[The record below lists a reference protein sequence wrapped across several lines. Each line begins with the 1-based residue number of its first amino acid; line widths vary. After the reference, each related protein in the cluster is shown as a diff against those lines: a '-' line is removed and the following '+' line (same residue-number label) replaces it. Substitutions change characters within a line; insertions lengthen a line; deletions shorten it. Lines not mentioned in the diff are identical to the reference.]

1 MANFDFLKTK
11 TEYSAFAAAAIEA
24 ERVYKTFPAMCAV
37 GCRKALELAVKWV
50 YAADNTM
57 EMPYRDNLQS
67 LIHEPS
73 FKEALPYDTW
83 KKFPFLIKLGN
94 LSVHTNHSVTASNAI
109 MALRVLFEFV
119 EWIDYCYGADYT
131 ERHFDER
138 KIPAE
143 KVVIDEKKI
152 KERDSL
158 LKENEKEKERLYAK
172 IRELS
177 AQLTAEKEKNRQNRT
192 FMPDDP
198 TEYETRKN
206 YIDINLG
213 FVGWV
218 LSGPSKNVWEEYPVE
233 NMGGV
238 PGKNGFVYGD
248 RFRAGTDR
256 HGPWLAFM
264 EQRLKA
270 AKPLL
275 SERGVLFISIDD
287 NEQARLKILCDGIFG
302 EENCAGTMIHQRA
315 KGGGQAKHLV
325 RGHDYIL
332 VYAAD
337 LSRAD
342 LSRRK
347 VVQKKTVLVNGE
359 RCVKNDDFLRKSF
372 GKYGKDSDRRCFY
385 EEIETYKGAAKK
397 REVDAKLAAGEY
409 FLEQAEQDGGLHR
422 VCRYE
427 NLSQSRSKL
436 YSIVKILSEEGKK
449 DLEALGITGFEYPK
463 PVELV
468 KFLVD
473 AASKKD
479 SLVLDFFA
487 GSGTTGQAVMRLNRE
502 DGGRRRFIL
511 CTSGENGICRNI
523 TRKRLARAAQAEGGG
538 TGTTRFF
545 TLEPAQS

>member
-1 MANFDFLKTK
+1 MEDGTLRAEILAALQAAGETLRAGTPSPESLEALASGFRRLAGQAR
-11 TEYSAFAAAAIEA
+11 ESAGRQAAENLSAAAGLPQQADLPRQTGAFCLREESALSVPGNPDGPENLLIE
-24 ERVYKTFPAMCAV
+24 
-37 GCRKALELAVKWV
+37 G
-50 YAADNTM
+50 
-57 EMPYRDNLQS
+57 DNL
-67 LIHEPS
+67 P
-73 FKEALPYDTW
+73 
-83 KKFPFLIKLGN
+83 
-94 LSVHTNHSVTASNAI
+94 V
-109 MALRVLFEFV
+109 LRLLQKTYAGK
-119 EWIDYCYGADYT
+119 ID
-131 ERHFDER
+131 
-138 KIPAE
+138 
-143 KVVIDEKKI
+143 V
-152 KERDSL
+152 
-158 LKENEKEKERLYAK
+158 
-172 IRELS
+172 
-177 AQLTAEKEKNRQNRT
+177 
-192 FMPDDP
+192 M
-198 TEYETRKN
+198 
-206 YIDINLG
+206 YIDPPYNT
-213 FVGWV
+213 
-218 LSGPSKNVWEEYPVE
+218 
-233 NMGGV
+233 
-238 PGKNGFVYGD
+238 GKNGFVYGD

-397 REVDAKLAAGEY
+397 REVDAKLAAGKY

>member
-1 MANFDFLKTK
+1 M
-11 TEYSAFAAAAIEA
+11 
-24 ERVYKTFPAMCAV
+24 
-37 GCRKALELAVKWV
+37 
-50 YAADNTM
+50 
-57 EMPYRDNLQS
+57 QS
-67 LIHEPS
+67 KHI
-73 FKEALPYDTW
+73 
-83 KKFPFLIKLGN
+83 
-94 LSVHTNHSVTASNAI
+94 
-109 MALRVLFEFV
+109 
-119 EWIDYCYGADYT
+119 
-131 ERHFDER
+131 
-138 KIPAE
+138 
-143 KVVIDEKKI
+143 
-152 KERDSL
+152 
-158 LKENEKEKERLYAK
+158 
-172 IRELS
+172 
-177 AQLTAEKEKNRQNRT
+177 
-192 FMPDDP
+192 
-198 TEYETRKN
+198 
-206 YIDINLG
+206 
-213 FVGWV
+213 
-218 LSGPSKNVWEEYPVE
+218 
-233 NMGGV
+233 
-238 PGKNGFVYGD
+238 
-248 RFRAGTDR
+248 
-256 HGPWLAFM
+256 
-264 EQRLKA
+264 
-270 AKPLL
+270 
-275 SERGVLFISIDD
+275 
-287 NEQARLKILCDGIFG
+287 G
-302 EENCAGTMIHQRA
+302 EENFIGTLIHQRA

-337 LSRAD
+337 PSRAD

-523 TRKRLARAAQAEGGG
+523 TRERLARAAQAEGGG